1 MFFSKHHR
9 VKISRLQTKIQLIY
23 NSFIKNTSISK
34 ALIISNVKHASKP
47 GGGVTVESIYQ
58 YM

>member
-9 VKISRLQTKIQLIY
+9 VKISRLQTTIQLIY

-34 ALIISNVKHASKP
+34 VLIISNVKRASKP
-47 GGGVTVESIYQ
+47 GGDVTVESIYQ